1 MVDAAAYHRR
11 VAATYGVFCADCNE
25 VFGTY
30 ESRDDAER
38 VAELHGEVNDHD
50 CSAVDAL
57 QTSGDPGSLS
67 RRDED

>member
-1 MVDAAAYHRR
+1 MVDAAAYHPG

-30 ESRDDAER
+30 ESKEDAER

-67 RRDED
+67 RDED